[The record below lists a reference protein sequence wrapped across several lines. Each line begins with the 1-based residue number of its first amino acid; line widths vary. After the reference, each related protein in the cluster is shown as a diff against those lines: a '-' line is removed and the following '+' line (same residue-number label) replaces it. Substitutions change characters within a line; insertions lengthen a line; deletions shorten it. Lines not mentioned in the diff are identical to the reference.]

1 METSRIF
8 RKPFGGKEVD
18 SKQILSGH
26 AAYMIV
32 RRRSTAVSRTNAILL
47 SNTILFLRLLPKHN
61 ELFKGVIYLSQE
73 GRISHH

>member
-47 SNTILFLRLLPKHN
+47 SNTILFLRL
-61 ELFKGVIYLSQE
+61 
-73 GRISHH
+73 

>member
-1 METSRIF
+1 MEIRRIF

-32 RRRSTAVSRTNAILL
+32 RRRSTAVSKT
-47 SNTILFLRLLPKHN
+47 NTILLCDTILFQRL
-61 ELFKGVIYLSQE
+61 
-73 GRISHH
+73 

>member
-1 METSRIF
+1 MKMSRIF
-8 RKPFGGKEVD
+8 RKPFGGEEVD

-32 RRRSTAVSRTNAILL
+32 RRRSSAVSKTNTILL
-47 SNTILFLRLLPKHN
+47 CNTILFLRLWPKLN
-61 ELFKGVIYLSQE
+61 ELFKGLIYLSLE

>member
-1 METSRIF
+1 MEIRRIF

-32 RRRSTAVSRTNAILL
+32 RRRSTAESKTNTAF
-47 SNTILFLRLLPKHN
+47 SFVILF
-61 ELFKGVIYLSQE
+61 FF
-73 GRISHH
+73 